1 MNLVGKRFEN
11 SRLGMDIYV
20 YEIDGK
26 EWFVGKDIAILLGY
40 KDPSATVRDNV
51 NKTYKKTMYIKTI
64 ENIGNG
70 GITHSEIRTIN
81 NNLSMINEFGLYQ
94 LVAKSTLPKAIEFQ
108 KWIYEEVL
116 PSLRK
121 NNFYV
126 DGENINENQI
136 TELKEEIG
144 KLSQQVNN
152 FSNILVNNKKKR
164 QRLDTYLRQMFPNVE
179 NVYEQFLTKMKSS
192 GMLDKNNRPTELFMK
207 YNADNNMFCHIVKT
221 TDVVEDY
228 LTLTNVG
235 MENICKRAYIK
246 DGKIHLKKL

>member
-1 MNLVGKRFEN
+1 MELIKNGFKNE
-11 SRLGMDIYV
+11 RLGIELDVYV
-20 YEIDGK
+20 IDDK
-26 EWFVGKDIAILLGY
+26 EWFRGKQVAKILGY
-40 KDPSATVRDNV
+40 RDSERFTRIVSFRENISTHNV
-51 NKTYKKTMYIKTI
+51 GSGEVKHNETFVNEFAIYEVVCKINKTDI
-64 ENIGNG
+64 ERYN
-70 GITHSEIRTIN
+70 
-81 NNLSMINEFGLYQ
+81 
-94 LVAKSTLPKAIEFQ
+94 KAREFQ
-108 KWIYEEVL
+108 KWVFEEVL

-192 GMLDKNNRPTELFMK
+192 GMLDKNNRPTELFMR

>member
-1 MNLVGKRFEN
+1 MKIIKNGFKN
-11 SRLGMDIYV
+11 ARLGIELDV
-20 YEIDGK
+20 YIIDGK
-26 EWFVGKDIAILLGY
+26 EWFKAQDISEFFGY
-40 KDPSATVRDNV
+40 A
-51 NKTYKKTMYIKTI
+51 KTTNMTRNIDFI
-64 ENIGNG
+64 EENSYTHIMRTEQGN
-70 GITHSEIRTIN
+70 SYPAQF
-81 NNLSMINEFGLYQ
+81 INEFALYEVICKIRKVDVQ
-94 LVAKSTLPKAIEFQ
+94 RYTKAREFQ
-108 KWIYEEVL
+108 KWVFEEVL

-192 GMLDKNNRPTELFMK
+192 GMLDKNNRPTEMFMR